1 MTARFASGDAI
12 VITLTKAAWAAAT
25 GRTPTG
31 GSLKAWFLAPATD
44 NADFWAGMKDQ
55 TPFAYF
61 KLP

>member
-31 GSLKAWFLAPATD
+31 GSLKA
-44 NADFWAGMKDQ
+44 FWAGMKDQ